1 MSKRDPLASLLTQ
14 NREPL
19 ECFLVPSCR
28 WESGLAWGGSG
39 VNTRQSCISVWA
51 IVGRGAFGK
60 LFILSDP

>member
-1 MSKRDPLASLLTQ
+1 MSKRDPLASSAHPEQRAFRMFFGTKLQ
-14 NREPL
+14 MG
-19 ECFLVPSCR
+19 V
-28 WESGLAWGGSG
+28 WAGLGGSG